1 MIDKIDITKRLTR
14 FFKRTNIES
23 FFKIIIVS
31 YLYDKTSH
39 LEKIVGKE
47 NSIAMLEK
55 YIYNLQEN
63 VIAFKK
69 IEKYHSIYVQYN
81 YDEKKVYYHVS
92 NNYNKLTELD
102 EKYSKEQIIK
112 EFKIMI
118 YKQLEKIVNIHRKG
132 GKIFSNGYYIED
144 EEGRYPEYGGH
155 YSNIIDIFAEYEV
168 CDILGVNDNIIVYL
182 DETKE
187 NFVYARHISVKN
199 SQVMC
204 YVEFIRKIIS
214 EKLFYFAMN
223 NPKKYSKKMIDEF
236 NEKYNYIL
244 DKKYELKLKRD
255 DIFSTIES
263 YLIHIVE
270 NPDDNMILEYH
281 KDLTYIFEEI
291 NRNIGIKNANKLC
304 LNQKIGINKI

>member
-47 NSIAMLEK
+47 NSIAMLDK

-81 YDEKKVYYHVS
+81 YNEKKVYYHVS
-92 NNYNKLTELD
+92 NNYDKLTKLN

-118 YKQLEKIVNIHRKG
+118 YKELEKIVNIHRKG

-144 EEGRYPEYGGH
+144 EDGRYPDYGGH

-204 YVEFIRKIIS
+204 YAEFIRKIIS
-214 EKLFYFAMN
+214 EELFYFAMN
-223 NPKKYSKKMIDEF
+223 NPKKYSKKMIDKF

-244 DKKYELKLKRD
+244 DKKYELKLKRN

-263 YLIHIVE
+263 YLIYIVE
-270 NPDDNMILEYH
+270 NPYDEKNLRYH
-281 KDLTYIFEEI
+281 KDLKYLFNEI
-291 NRNIGIKNANKLC
+291 GKKEGIKNIDRLL
-304 LNQKIGINKI
+304 LNEIVKVK

>member
-39 LEKIVGKE
+39 LERIVGKE

-118 YKQLEKIVNIHRKG
+118 YKQLEKVVNIHRKG

-144 EEGRYPEYGGH
+144 EDGRYPDYGGH

-187 NFVYARHISVKN
+187 IV
-199 SQVMC
+199 
-204 YVEFIRKIIS
+204 KIILNNENIENIDS
-214 EKLFYFAMN
+214 IEKM
-223 NPKKYSKKMIDEF
+223 E
-236 NEKYNYIL
+236 NYGKVIA
-244 DKKYELKLKRD
+244 D
-255 DIFSTIES
+255 
-263 YLIHIVE
+263 
-270 NPDDNMILEYH
+270 
-281 KDLTYIFEEI
+281 
-291 NRNIGIKNANKLC
+291 
-304 LNQKIGINKI
+304 